1 MNDQNYTTTFSVD
14 QSPDNVFAAIND
26 VRGWWTGDIVGSTDE
41 LGSEFTYRYEDIHR
55 STQKITELVPG
66 RKVVW
71 HVVASQ
77 LNFTKDVSEWTGT
90 DIIFDIVRHND
101 KTEVRFT
108 HRGLVPDFECFESCS
123 GGWRFYIDGNLRKFI
138 PPGRTPPPPKNPPR
152 HPPGPPG
159 RPGAGRGG
167 GPPHQTPGG
176 RARPPPPPPPPPPP
190 GYFPST
196 SSIQLRTSRQSVMRI
211 GRPWLPSSKRTK
223 RIGYPGAALRTLL

>member
-138 PPGRTPPPPKNPPR
+138 ASGRNPPGTQEQPPW
-152 HPPGPPG
+152 
-159 RPGAGRGG
+159 
-167 GPPHQTPGG
+167 
-176 RARPPPPPPPPPPP
+176 
-190 GYFPST
+190 ST
-196 SSIQLRTSRQSVMRI
+196 RVLGSGS
-211 GRPWLPSSKRTK
+211 
-223 RIGYPGAALRTLL
+223 